1 VAGLLAAPTD
11 ARAGRTPRSYDDPF
25 AYCAAVGTID
35 APDRGYAGSP
45 VPDAI
50 ALALKKEFGAP
61 QDAPLETFVR
71 GTSWRCFRGQV
82 LACNVGANLPCQ
94 EHADVSR
101 SPSRGMRA
109 FCHDSPG
116 AEVIPH
122 FAAGT
127 SVFEW
132 RCAGK
137 TPQIV
142 RQVGKADPRG
152 FVAGIWH
159 RIPPPR

>member
-1 VAGLLAAPTD
+1 LATLLVSPTD
-11 ARAGRTPRSYDDPF
+11 SGAERAPRSYGDPF

-35 APDRGYAGSP
+35 APDRRYVGPP

-50 ALALKKEFGAP
+50 ALALKTEFGAP
-61 QDAPLETFVR
+61 EDAPLESFVR

-94 EHADVSR
+94 GHADISR
-101 SPSRGMRA
+101 SPSQGMRS
-109 FCHDSPG
+109 FCLDSPG
-116 AEVIPH
+116 AEVVPH
-122 FAAGT
+122 YAAGT
-127 SVFEW
+127 SVYEW
-132 RCAGK
+132 RCAAK

-142 RQVGKADPRG
+142 RQVGKADQRG

-159 RIPPPR
+159 RIPPPP